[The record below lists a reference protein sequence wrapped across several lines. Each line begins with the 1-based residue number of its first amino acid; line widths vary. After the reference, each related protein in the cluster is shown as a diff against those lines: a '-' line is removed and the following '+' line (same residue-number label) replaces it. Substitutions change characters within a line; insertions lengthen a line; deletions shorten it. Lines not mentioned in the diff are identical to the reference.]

1 MISIRNAVTN
11 ALRAAA
17 PEKQKHRSTAL
28 TAMALALGI
37 SGVAFSQESGDANQ
51 SLDEVTVTGSR
62 IRRTTDFD
70 TANPTTVVDADYLKN
85 LGITNVGDV
94 VKQLPSNVSN
104 NTPATTGNA
113 NFFAGSTIANLRGL
127 NPFFGSRTLTLVNSR
142 RFVPTN
148 QGDGVDLNFIPSVLI
163 DRVDIVTGGASAA
176 YGSGAVSGV
185 QNIFLN
191 RKLDGGKLEMD
202 FGQTAQ
208 SDGKDKHVG
217 AAYGM
222 ALGDRAHFTIG
233 GEWQDSDPI
242 GCYNARDWCHVGRG
256 QYANANP
263 PAAPLPPGSPPA
275 PAALPANLVGTNLR
289 ANQMT
294 TAGVF
299 YTANSFVAGQQIMPT
314 TTQGVNAAGTGLQTF
329 NLGGQPYAGA
339 SPTASVVG
347 GDGRSIYQ
355 YTNLRAPV
363 NRKVATGTFTFDIT
377 DSTHMNV
384 DLSWGNVETVNET
397 GALDAQNLNILRSN
411 AYVIANPGLQAAY
424 TLGLGSKRALN
435 KDWTGQ
441 LDSYSRFITKVKRGA
456 LGFDGSFGQTSWG
469 WDAYY
474 QYGETDREQYVNDN
488 RHLNA
493 YLMATD
499 AVVNAQGQTVC
510 RVTRDGFA
518 GALATYKTD
527 QTVGAVVNAPYF
539 LADPRIA
546 QGCVPLNPFGTAA
559 VSQAAHDYAFGF
571 LRENLNYKQQ
581 VAALNTSGD
590 LFKNGVG
597 LGAGPIQA
605 ALGVEYR
612 VEEGHNIAA
621 EEVPS
626 YIRTDYLIQ
635 YGESFAGNVNVT
647 EGYGEL
653 SIPVLQDRAFAK
665 HLSFD
670 ISARESHYKNEGK
683 AGTTGETRTHDL
695 FTWKAQAIWDPTD
708 WLRLRGT
715 QSRDARAANFRELYY
730 GQKIKAGGTFGFCG
744 PTTAPPLRDPCDWSL
759 EGNVD
764 LNPEKSDTTT
774 MGFVITPKDLLPG
787 FQFAADYFRINIDS
801 AIQQASTRRVLD
813 GCQISHLPEFCALLV
828 PDRPGNFNFDQAP
841 NGGTADGDLGI
852 SSLRATAFNGS
863 GYTYKG
869 VDFSSTYQWEV
880 TDASNITFRLLATK
894 MIDQLYQPVPGQP
907 FRQLVGQTGVANSFL
922 SDNQPVAKWQS
933 TLAATFNHG
942 PVSLTA
948 QMRYVSDGS
957 YNYLGIECP
966 LGSVA
971 ANCTAPAGGSTYIQ
985 NHVPSYSVT
994 NLSGS
999 YAFENLFG
1007 TKSFQVF
1014 GAIANVFD
1022 KDPPLALGANS
1033 NGGTNAVFFDT
1044 AGRSYRLGLRV
1055 AF

>member
-17 PEKQKHRSTAL
+17 LEKQKHRSAAL

-37 SGVAFSQESGDANQ
+37 SGVAFSQQSGDTNQ
-51 SLDEVTVTGSR
+51 TLDEVTVTGSR

-70 TANPTTVVDADYLKN
+70 TANPTTVVDAEYLKN

-242 GCYNARDWCHVGRG
+242 GCYNARDWCREGRG
-256 QYANANP
+256 QFANT
-263 PAAPLPPGSPPA
+263 PGA
-275 PAALPANLVGTNLR
+275 VPANLVGTNLR

-299 YTANSFVAGQQIMPT
+299 YTAGAGAT
-314 TTQGVNAAGTGLQTF
+314 TPGVNAAGTGLNAF
-329 NLGGQPYAGA
+329 NLGTQPYAGA
-339 SPTASVVG
+339 SPTAAVPG
-347 GDGRSIYQ
+347 GDGRSAYQ

-363 NRKVATGTFTFDIT
+363 NRKVATGTFTFDIN

-384 DLSWGNVETVNET
+384 DLSWGNVETLNIT
-397 GALDAQNLNILRSN
+397 GALDAQNLNILGSN
-411 AYVIANPGLQAAY
+411 AYVQGTGLTAAFN
-424 TLGLGSKRALN
+424 GAGSRRALN
-435 KDWTGQ
+435 KDWTQQ
-441 LDSYSRFITKVKRGA
+441 LDSYSRFTTRVKRGA
-456 LGFDGSFGQTSWG
+456 VGFDGSFGQSSWG

-518 GALATYKTD
+518 GALTSYKAA
-527 QTVGAVVNAPYF
+527 QTVFAPGQTVVNAPYF

-546 QGCVPLNPFGTAA
+546 QGCVPLNPFGTGA
-559 VSQAAHDYAFGF
+559 VSQTAHDYAFGF

-612 VEEGHNIAA
+612 VEEGKNIAA

-635 YGESFAGNVNVT
+635 YGESFSGNVNVT
-647 EGYGEL
+647 EAYGEL
-653 SIPVLQDRAFAK
+653 SIPILQDRSFAK

-670 ISARESHYKNEGK
+670 LAARESHYKNEGK
-683 AGTTGETRTHDL
+683 EGTTGETRTHDL
-695 FTWKAQAIWDPTD
+695 FTWKVQAIWDPTD

-730 GQKIKAGGTFGFCG
+730 GQKIKAGGTFGYCG
-744 PTTAPPLRDPCDWSL
+744 PTGTAQRDPCDWSL

-801 AIQQASTRRVLD
+801 AIQQANTRRVLD
-813 GCQISHLPEFCALLV
+813 GCQISHIAEFCALLV
-828 PDRPGNFNFDQAP
+828 PDRAGNFNFTQGA
-841 NGGTADGDLGI
+841 GTADTDLGI
-852 SSLRATAFNGS
+852 NSIRATAFNGS

-869 VDFSSTYQWEV
+869 VDFSSSYLWEV

-894 MIDQLYQPVPGQP
+894 MINQLYQPVPGQP
-907 FRQLVGQTGVANSFL
+907 FRQLVGQTGTANSFL
-922 SDNQPVAKWQS
+922 SDNQPAARWQS

-942 PVSLTA
+942 PLSLTG
-948 QMRYVSDGS
+948 QMRYVSDGT
-957 YNYLGIECP
+957 YNYLGVVCDP
-966 LGSVA
+966 GPAGSPQAVA
-971 ANCTAPAGGSTYIQ
+971 CAATIPAGGTSYIQ
-985 NHVPSYSVT
+985 NSVPSYT
-994 NLSGS
+994 IANLSGS
-999 YAFENLFG
+999 YNFENLFG
-1007 TKSFQVF
+1007 TKTFQVF
-1014 GAIANVFD
+1014 GAISNLFD
-1022 KDPPLALGANS
+1022 KNPPLALGGNS

>member
-1 MISIRNAVTN
+1 MSSIRHAVTT

-17 PEKQKHRSTAL
+17 LEKHKHRSTAIA
-28 TAMALALGI
+28 AMAVTIGL
-37 SGVAFSQESGDANQ
+37 SGAAFGQEASDANQ

-127 NPFFGSRTLTLVNSR
+127 NPFFGSRTLTLMNSR

-163 DRVDIVTGGASAA
+163 ERVDIVTGGASAA

-202 FGQTAQ
+202 FGQTAE
-208 SDGKDKHVG
+208 SDGRDKHVG

-222 ALGDRAHFTIG
+222 AFGDRAHATIG
-233 GEWQDSDPI
+233 VEWQDSDPI
-242 GCYNARDWCHVGRG
+242 GCYEARDWCAKGRG
-256 QYANANP
+256 QYPNAP
-263 PAAPLPPGSPPA
+263 FGTV
-275 PAALPANLVGTNLR
+275 PANLVGENLH

-299 YTANSFVAGQQIMPT
+299 YTPGITGT
-314 TTQGVNAAGTGLQTF
+314 TTQGVNAAGTGLNVF
-329 NLGGQPYAGA
+329 NLGAQPYAGSSA
-339 SPTASVVG
+339 TAAVPG

-377 DSTHMNV
+377 DTTHMNLDV
-384 DLSWGNVETVNET
+384 SWGDVETLNIT

-411 AYVIANPGLQAAY
+411 AFIVNNAGLQSAY
-424 TLGLGSKRALN
+424 TQGIGSKRALN
-435 KDWTGQ
+435 KDWTEQ
-441 LDSYSRFITKVKRGA
+441 LDTYSRFTTKVKRA
-456 LGFDGSFGQTSWG
+456 AVGFNGSFGESTWG

-474 QYGETDREQYVNDN
+474 QYGETDREQLVNDN

-499 AVVNAQGQTVC
+499 AVLDSSNNTVC

-518 GALATYKTD
+518 GALASYRAD
-527 QTVGAVVNAPYF
+527 QNPAFGPVVNAPYF
-539 LADPRIA
+539 LADQSIA
-546 QGCVPLNPFGTAA
+546 AGCVPLNPFGTGAI
-559 VSQAAHDYAFGF
+559 SQAAHNYAFGF

-581 VAALNTSGD
+581 VVAANFSGD
-590 LFKNGVG
+590 LFKGI
-597 LGAGPIQA
+597 GAGPISA
-605 ALGVEYR
+605 AVGIEYR
-612 VEEGHNIAA
+612 TEKGENLAA
-621 EEVPS
+621 EEVPTAV
-626 YIRTDYLIQ
+626 RTDYLIQ
-635 YGESFAGNVNVT
+635 YGESFAGDVNVT
-647 EGYGEL
+647 EGYTEL
-653 SIPVLQDRAFAK
+653 RLPVFQDKPGAK
-665 HLSFD
+665 RLEFNVA
-670 ISARESHYKNEGK
+670 ARESRYKNQGGF
-683 AGTTGETRTHDL
+683 GTTGESRSHDL
-695 FTWKAQAIWDPTD
+695 FTWKAQMLWNPVD
-708 WLRLRGT
+708 WLLVRGT

-744 PTTAPPLRDPCDWSL
+744 PTGTIQRDPCDWSL

-764 LNPEKSDTTT
+764 LAPEESDTTT
-774 MGFVITPKDLLPG
+774 MGLVFTPKDWLPG
-787 FQFAADYFRINIDS
+787 FQFAADYFRISIDS
-801 AIQQASTRRVLD
+801 AIQQANVRRVLD
-813 GCQISHLPEFCALLV
+813 GCQIWAWRSSARCSCRTGRATTASHRLGAAARANL
-828 PDRPGNFNFDQAP
+828 
-841 NGGTADGDLGI
+841 DLGI
-852 SSLRATAFNGS
+852 NNLRATAFNGS

-869 VDFSSTYQWEV
+869 IDFSSNYIWELN
-880 TDASNITFRLLATK
+880 DSSNIAFRLLATK

-907 FRQLVGQTGVANSFL
+907 FRQLVGQTGTANSFL
-922 SDNQPVAKWQS
+922 SDNQPVAEWQS
-933 TLAATFNHG
+933 TLAATFNRG
-942 PVSLTA
+942 PLSVTA
-948 QMRYVSDGS
+948 QMRYVSDGVF
-957 YNYLGIECP
+957 NYLGVECP
-966 LGSVA
+966 SGGPCPTV
-971 ANCTAPAGGSTYIQ
+971 PAGGTTYIL
-985 NHVPSYSVT
+985 NHVPSYTLT

-999 YAFENLFG
+999 YNFENLFG
-1007 TKSFQVF
+1007 TKTFQVF
-1014 GAIANVFD
+1014 GAISNLFD
-1022 KDPPLALGANS
+1022 KDPPLALGGNPNG

-1044 AGRSYRLGLRV
+1044 AGRSYRLGVRV
-1055 AF
+1055 GF